1 MKFKLH
7 EAEWKE
13 DAKKRAVLF
22 TACMFLGNGH
32 YERRTSKTYKDIMK
46 KKDALLE
53 EYKGQNYG
61 RGVLVYAVRPDG
73 VSVLLN

>member
-22 TACMFLGNGH
+22 LGNGK
-32 YERRTSKTYKDIMK
+32 YERRTSKTYKGIMK

-61 RGVLVYAVRPDG
+61 RGVLVYAIRPDG